1 MNNDNDTFSA
11 QTPQDNEIIVYQ
23 PDEALKLDVRVE
35 NDTVWLT
42 QDQMAELF
50 QRDIS
55 AFSKLSVITGS
66 ELLAKL

>member
-1 MNNDNDTFSA
+1 MNNDKDNLSSPLT
-11 QTPQDNEIIVYQ
+11 QDNEIIVYQ